1 MVKEFD
7 QAAFA
12 LVNIGDITQQA
23 VESTYGYHIIQ
34 LLGRENRPFTSDEE
48 KFQYWLYM
56 QKQSVKITTS
66 TAVELLE
73 FLPSIISLPTA
84 VVQPTE
90 VPMYLIT
97 PQTTETPEP

>member
-23 VESTYGYHIIQ
+23 VKSTYGYHIIQ

-48 KFQYWLYM
+48 
-56 QKQSVKITTS
+56 SSNIGCTCRS
-66 TAVELLE
+66 N
-73 FLPSIISLPTA
+73 P
-84 VVQPTE
+84 
-90 VPMYLIT
+90 
-97 PQTTETPEP
+97 